1 MKTIHTLRYAV
12 AGFLLLLAVL
22 AYWATGA
29 KNRTYDGVLQ
39 HGFEKSDFY
48 PRGRCSASPYWLEP
62 QGDAATEL
70 SRHWVEL
77 GRPSALHVR
86 FVGDKSHLGM
96 WGHLGKY
103 RRKIQPSKILQVE
116 PSPLLCG

>member
-1 MKTIHTLRYAV
+1 MKTFHTLRYLV
-12 AGFLLLLAVL
+12 AGFLLLAVL
-22 AYWATGA
+22 AYWAAGA

-48 PRGRCSASPYWLEP
+48 PRGNCSASPYWLEP
-62 QGDAATEL
+62 QGEAAIEL
-70 SRHWVEL
+70 GRRWIEL

-86 FVGDKSHLGM
+86 FVGAESHLGM

-103 RRKIQPSKILQVE
+103 RPRIRPSKILQVE